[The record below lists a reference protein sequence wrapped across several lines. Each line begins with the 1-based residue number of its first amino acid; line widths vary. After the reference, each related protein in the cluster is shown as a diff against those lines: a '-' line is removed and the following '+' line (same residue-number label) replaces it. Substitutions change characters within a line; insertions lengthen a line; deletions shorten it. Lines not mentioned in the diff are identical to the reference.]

1 MEELWEALTLELG
14 SAFKNQYGDSSS
26 ESFGYWTKS
35 LKEFTREQLQQGFLK
50 FKDSGKT
57 YMSLN
62 ILRNHCQP
70 DHIDLGLPSFDAS
83 FKAVIMAEWQNMPE
97 SFRVLFAQHRY
108 ELRQLTDSEARK
120 RFKPIYDDALRRIA
134 QGEQIKM
141 QEHVQIENPSGT
153 VHGRNKY
160 NGPKG
165 SDAIKEMLK
174 GL

>member
-1 MEELWEALTLELG
+1 MKKLWEAFSKELG
-14 SAFKNQYGDSSS
+14 TSFNSQYGSSEGETFFYWEKELSKFSQTEIQKGFVKFKNTDST
-26 ESFGYWTKS
+26 F
-35 LKEFTREQLQQGFLK
+35 
-50 FKDSGKT
+50 
-57 YMSLN
+57 LN
-62 ILRNHCQP
+62 IKLFRALCEP
-70 DHIDLGLPSFDAS
+70 DHIDLGLPSFESS

-108 ELRQLTDSEARK
+108 ELRQLTDTDARK

-134 QGEQIKM
+134 QGEQFKI
-141 QEHVQIENPSGT
+141 QERVQIENPSGT